1 MILTNKKAMTRLFKT
16 KIVPPALWNA
26 CDYVIKFTFV
36 IAHIS
41 RAQNTA
47 AEYLS
52 QLDAEPEDKLVV
64 KNREDVQ
71 TLPIEINVQS
81 AGVPQEEQIL

>member
-1 MILTNKKAMTRLFKT
+1 MILTMTRLFKT

-26 CDYVIKFTFV
+26 CDYVIKFNFV